1 MRINKITTGFVVQ
14 TWDTELKKWIAQE
27 FVAGDLT
34 DYEKADGTSVD
45 PSDIWPDIPEPYLPF
60 AMQPPEELRPRL
72 PRFYVLE
79 TIGDIEPQLHGP
91 FQSPELRDEQA
102 VQRRIGARFRRT
114 AASVLTRPYACCPS
128 FGCGRMFTTINQRGG
143 DMAMAALALF
153 TNRHGQ

>member
-102 VQRRIGARFRRT
+102 VQRRRQDPGKHNGLFWLDLSAT
-114 AASVLTRPYACCPS
+114 AELSAGPFSGSELE
-128 FGCGRMFTTINQRGG
+128 
-143 DMAMAALALF
+143 
-153 TNRHGQ
+153 